1 MGQLN
6 RQSIARLPKQGI
18 QMIIA
23 HISDLHVGL
32 PGERLFNRVETD
44 QMVANA
50 IQQIQTLDPLPDVVV
65 ATGDLVNLG
74 SLSEYEYLKSLLQD
88 LKIPIFLLPG
98 NHDDQ
103 ATMRQAFP
111 EATYWPAH
119 GTALNYTVDQF
130 PVRLIMLD
138 TIVAQQPEGMLSEDS
153 LAWLETQ
160 LAAKPEQPTIIF
172 LHHPPFISGIAM
184 MDPIRLLNSDRLADI
199 VSRYANVE
207 RVACGHIHRPIQC
220 RWAGTL
226 ACSTPSLVHQ
236 VSLDLRPDY
245 AGSYHLEPPAYM
257 LYTWIEGQGIVSHL
271 QYVGPF
277 AGPYDFE

>member
-1 MGQLN
+1 M
-6 RQSIARLPKQGI
+6 

-32 PGERLFNRVETD
+32 PGELLFNRVDTAT
-44 QMVANA
+44 MVANA
-50 IQQIQTLDPLPDVVV
+50 ITHIQQLDPPPDVIV

-74 SLSEYEYLKSLLQD
+74 SMGEYEHLQSLLKN

-103 ATMRQAFP
+103 ANMRKAFP
-111 EATYWPAH
+111 EATYWPSY
-119 GTALNYTVDQF
+119 GDSLNYTVDHF

-138 TIVAQQPEGMLSEDS
+138 TIVSQAPEGRLSEAS
-153 LAWLETQ
+153 LEWLEAQ
-160 LAAKPEQPTIIF
+160 LAAHPAQPTIVF

-184 MDPIRLLNSDRLADI
+184 MDPIRLL
-199 VSRYANVE
+199 RYPHIE

-257 LYTWIEGQGIVSHL
+257 LYTWIEGQGLVSHL

-277 AGPYDFE
+277 AGPYDFA